1 MKYFIV
7 TISNQYCP
15 MVVNIMLIDMIIM
28 IMIITMGTIIIVMI
42 IMVTWNLLY
51 SAIAPS

>member
-7 TISNQYCP
+7 SISNQYCP
-15 MVVNIMLIDMIIM
+15 MVVNVMLIDMII
-28 IMIITMGTIIIVMI
+28 IVTMGTIIIVMI
-42 IMVTWNLLY
+42 IMFTWNLLY

>member
-1 MKYFIV
+1 
-7 TISNQYCP
+7 
-15 MVVNIMLIDMIIM
+15 MVVNVMLIGMIIVIM

-42 IMVTWNLLY
+42 ILVTWNLLY

>member
-1 MKYFIV
+1 
-7 TISNQYCP
+7 
-15 MVVNIMLIDMIIM
+15 MVVKIRLINMIIM
-28 IMIITMGTIIIVMI
+28 IMIMIMGTIIIVMI